1 MNNKMKVSKS
11 TLIMSIVSISLTF
24 LYIFFETLSM
34 YIKDF
39 EIIEPVRSFF
49 HFSEYNSFVLVAS
62 IVVIISLILNIF
74 FPKKGLAIVNMI
86 FSFAS
91 FNVLSVI
98 TSIMLIM
105 EINKSNEE
113 IERIKREKEDVE
125 SKDDILVE
133 GNQINGEV
141 IQKNQVKKVI
151 THVKYDDSMQTRLM
165 VGIGIASIYLI
176 LIGAAFYG
184 VIYGLSICFGPN
196 ASESQTWGG
205 LYLMF
210 LLILLI
216 FPLAIEII
224 NITITAFALHDK
236 KVRTAKMM
244 RVFGYISLTFIN
256 ANVAREAIRNAYLEI
271 E

>member
-1 MNNKMKVSKS
+1 MNNKIKVSKS

-39 EIIEPVRSFF
+39 KIIEPVRSFF

-98 TSIMLIM
+98 TSIMIIM

-113 IERIKREKEDVE
+113 IERIKREKEDIE

-165 VGIGIASIYLI
+165 VGIGIASIYII
-176 LIGAAFYG
+176 LIGTGIFFIIRG
-184 VIYGLSICFGPN
+184 VISSLQENVEGSGWLSLLGMIGLVFM
-196 ASESQTWGG
+196 A
-205 LYLMF
+205 L
-210 LLILLI
+210 
-216 FPLAIEII
+216 PLALEIF
-224 NITITAFALHDK
+224 NITLTGIALNSK
-236 KVRTAKMM
+236 TLKSAKLM
-244 RVFGYISLTFIN
+244 RVIGYVSLTFIN
-256 ANVAREAIRNAYLEI
+256 ANVAKEVIRNAYLEI

>member
-1 MNNKMKVSKS
+1 MKVSKS

-165 VGIGIASIYLI
+165 VGIGIASIYII
-176 LIGAAFYG
+176 LIGTGIFFIIREIISSSG
-184 VIYGLSICFGPN
+184 WLSLLGMIGLVFM
-196 ASESQTWGG
+196 A
-205 LYLMF
+205 
-210 LLILLI
+210 
-216 FPLAIEII
+216 FPLALEIF
-224 NITITAFALHDK
+224 NITLTGIALNSK
-236 KVRTAKMM
+236 TLKSAKLM
-244 RVFGYISLTFIN
+244 RVIGYVSLTFIN
-256 ANVAREAIRNAYLEI
+256 ANVAKEAIRNAYLEI

>member
-165 VGIGIASIYLI
+165 VGIGIASIYII
-176 LIGAAFYG
+176 LIGTGIFFIIREIISSSG
-184 VIYGLSICFGPN
+184 WLSLLGMIGLVFM
-196 ASESQTWGG
+196 A
-205 LYLMF
+205 
-210 LLILLI
+210 
-216 FPLAIEII
+216 FPLALEIF
-224 NITITAFALHDK
+224 NITLTGIALNSK
-236 KVRTAKMM
+236 TLKSAKLM
-244 RVFGYISLTFIN
+244 RVIGYVSLTFIN
-256 ANVAREAIRNAYLEI
+256 ANVAKEAIRYAYLEI